1 MLKTLSLVG
10 FLAASAI
17 SSFAQVRQLPDDK
30 LSFTTSKAP
39 FEFVLNAKGYVVQK
53 QQQAPDGS
61 RGYFHM
67 TNDLV
72 NVSFWFEPVDKCKT
86 SKECRDMIFKAGNPS
101 WGEYQ
106 NLLLSEIGDTSF
118 FEFFRPTVMNRK
130 VDMLDMYAEFV
141 REGIWIDLHI
151 TKLLYTKKDHAI
163 FEDMVKSAQ
172 FVGKKGAN
180 TALASD

>member
-1 MLKTLSLVG
+1 MVKTLSLLG
-10 FLAASAI
+10 FVAMGVAT
-17 SSFAQVRQLPDDK
+17 SFAQVKELPDGK

-39 FEFVLNAKGYVVQK
+39 FEFVLNAKGYTVQK
-53 QQQAPDGS
+53 QQLAPDGS

-72 NVSFWFEPVDKCKT
+72 NVSFWIETVDKCKT
-86 SKECRDMIFKAGNPS
+86 SKECRDMILKLGNPS

-106 NLLLSEIGDTSF
+106 NLLVSEIGDISF

-130 VDMLDMYAEFV
+130 VDVLDMYAEFV
-141 REGIWIDLHI
+141 REGIWIDLHVS
-151 TKLLYTKKDHAI
+151 KLLYTKKDHAI

-172 FVGKKGAN
+172 FVSKKGAN
-180 TALASD
+180 TALATD